1 MNGLTFTIN
10 IISLQTTSGAVN
22 EKTKSTK
29 ERKTNTKNLKRKTI
43 NSSVTLLCYLKV
55 PSLL

>member
-29 ERKTNTKNLKRKTI
+29 ERKINTKNLKRKTI
-43 NSSVTLLCYLKV
+43 NSSVTLQCYLKV